1 MEKGEVL
8 YLNKLE
14 SPSPRVLCAKFG
26 WKLAWWFWSR
36 RFLNFVKVF
45 SLFRNYLKT
54 WILCT
59 QGCFV
64 SSLVEIG
71 SVVPE
76 KKMKM
81 WNVYDNEKCTIK
93 SEMFMKIYWMDDI
106 KINFDNILSEI
117 SFAYG
122 VIKMWVLYILRRG
135 GCENAKGYKEN
146 SAPHLINEDW
156 CSYPDLRIALIIGH
170 CILWSSI
177 FCPKHRAVNAV
188 IFFWCPVFSIRQ
200 CMVWSSIFCCSV
212 IITGQCMLKS
222 SLFCCSV
229 LIIVNFILWS
239 SLFCCS
245 VLILGQCMLWSSFFC
260 CWYCIVEDLIQ

>member
-1 MEKGEVL
+1 MVL
-8 YLNKLE
+8 HLKKLE
-14 SPSPRVLCAKFG
+14 SPLTKDALCQV
-26 WKLAWWFWSR
+26 WLKLAQWFWSR

-122 VIKMWVLYILRRG
+122 VIKMWVLYILQRG
-135 GCENAKGYKEN
+135 GCENAKGTKKTRL
-146 SAPHLINEDW
+146 LI
-156 CSYPDLRIALIIGH
+156 
-170 CILWSSI
+170 
-177 FCPKHRAVNAV
+177 
-188 IFFWCPVFSIRQ
+188 
-200 CMVWSSIFCCSV
+200 
-212 IITGQCMLKS
+212 
-222 SLFCCSV
+222 
-229 LIIVNFILWS
+229 
-239 SLFCCS
+239 
-245 VLILGQCMLWSSFFC
+245 
-260 CWYCIVEDLIQ
+260 